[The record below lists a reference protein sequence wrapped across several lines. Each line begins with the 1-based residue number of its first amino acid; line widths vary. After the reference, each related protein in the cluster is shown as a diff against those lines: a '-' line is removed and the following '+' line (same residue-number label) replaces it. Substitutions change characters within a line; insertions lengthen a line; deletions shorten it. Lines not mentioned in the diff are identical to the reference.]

1 MKKLFRKNHW
11 STEDKMLAAVG
22 VVAAVGVFV
31 VMKQKRDAVV
41 ATAGLR
47 GLRGLRGMGAYFV
60 DPVTQPINGL
70 GYVRHW

>member
-11 STEDKMLAAVG
+11 SSEDKMLAAVG
-22 VVAAVGVFV
+22 VVAAVGVIV

-47 GLRGLRGMGAYFV
+47 GMGAYFQ
-60 DPVTQPINGL
+60 DPVLQTINGL

>member
-11 STEDKMLAAVG
+11 SSEDKMLAAVG
-22 VVAAVGVFV
+22 VVAIVGVFV

-47 GLRGLRGMGAYFV
+47 GLRGMGAYFQ
-60 DPVTQPINGL
+60 DPMNIPISGL
-70 GYVRHW
+70 GSNYVGV